1 MITKLAIFE
10 GTLKPGAE
18 AEMRAYVEDTLA
30 PLWRNFTGAHRVRVL
45 FAEKQD
51 AAAVEESRSIPLI
64 LEVDYL
70 TQADLDQA
78 MASPA
83 RYESRDLLPG
93 FYERFFEDV
102 RLKHFEFFLSAQR
115 P

>member
-10 GTLKPGAE
+10 GRLKPGVE
-18 AEMRAYVEDTLA
+18 AEMRAFVEARLA
-30 PLWRNFTGAHRVRVL
+30 PLWRAFDGAHRVRVL
-45 FAEKQD
+45 YGEKQD
-51 AAAVEESRSIPLI
+51 AAAEALGRAIPLI

-70 TQADLDQA
+70 SQADLERA

-93 FYERFFEDV
+93 FYEMFFEDV
-102 RLKHFEFFLSAQR
+102 VLRHFEFAYDH
-115 P
+115 

>member
-10 GTLKPGAE
+10 GTLKPGKE
-18 AEMRAYVEDTLA
+18 AEMREYVERVLR
-30 PLWRNFTGAHRVRVL
+30 PLWEAFEGAHRVRVL
-45 FAEKQD
+45 HGTKSD
-51 AAAVEESRSIPLI
+51 DKGPPIPLI

-93 FYERFFEDV
+93 FYDRFFEDV
-102 RLKHFEFFLSAQR
+102 RLKHFEFR
-115 P
+115 IH

>member
-10 GTLKPGAE
+10 GTVKPGKE
-18 AEMRAYVEDTLA
+18 AGMRAYVESTLR
-30 PLWRNFTGAHRVRVL
+30 PLWEAFEGAHRVRVL
-45 FAEKQD
+45 YGTKSD
-51 AAAVEESRSIPLI
+51 DKGPNIPLI

-70 TQADLDQA
+70 TQEHLDQA
-78 MASPA
+78 MSSPA

-93 FYERFFEDV
+93 FYEAYFDEVVLRHVETQTF
-102 RLKHFEFFLSAQR
+102 